1 MQHRIAHSLP
11 HPLAITAT
19 RKALETYRTQF
30 PQLRPGGEWVTE
42 SRAKVWFQA
51 PAGKLEGFIEVLPDA
66 ITIDLEVPFL
76 LRAFKG
82 QAIKVIEAEVK
93 AWIQKAQKGE
103 LG

>member
-1 MQHRIAHSLP
+1 MQHRIPHSLP
-11 HPLAITAT
+11 HALAIQAT
-19 RKALETYRTQF
+19 RKALDTYRAQF
-30 PQLRPGGEWVTE
+30 PQLRPGGEWLSE
-42 SRAKVWFQA
+42 GRARVWFHA
-51 PAGKLEGFIEVLPDA
+51 PAGKLEGHVEVLPDA

-93 AWIQKAQKGE
+93 AWIQKAQRGE